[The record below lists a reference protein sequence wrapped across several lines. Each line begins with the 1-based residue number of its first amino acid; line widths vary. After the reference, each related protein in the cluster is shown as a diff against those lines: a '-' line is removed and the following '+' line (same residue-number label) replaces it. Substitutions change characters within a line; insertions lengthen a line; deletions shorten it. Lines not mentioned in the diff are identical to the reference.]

1 MRKLF
6 SALLLVFPA
15 LLTQGQALPVKPDNW
30 QTEFFS
36 SPATVLPILT
46 AAAIKHSAQIRAME
60 VEKSISEQD
69 IKLAKKA
76 ILASVAVAST
86 YAYGNLVGVGLAD
99 PSNPNQIR
107 TSSSSRYSTGVTLGL
122 PLERVVSRSN
132 LIKKQQLAYEHA
144 ELARQEQ
151 ENLMRQ
157 QIIQLYQNVLINKK
171 LLTLQQEAYV
181 TVQTNYRL
189 SEKQFRQGQLL
200 LPELTTVSSQL
211 TASAIAQE
219 TARNQYETAFMLL
232 EEVVG
237 AKISS
242 LITP

>member
-6 SALLLVFPA
+6 SVLLLILPTSLVYAQAPA
-15 LLTQGQALPVKPDNW
+15 SKADNW

-36 SPATVLPILT
+36 SPATVLPLLT
-46 AAAIKHSAQIRAME
+46 SAAIKHSAQIRAME

-99 PSNPNQIR
+99 PSNPNQIK

-122 PLERVVSRSN
+122 PIERLASRSN

-157 QIIQLYQNVLINKK
+157 QIIQLYQNVLMTKK

-181 TVQTNYRL
+181 TVQSSYRL
-189 SEKQFRQGQLL
+189 SEKQFRQGQLSL
-200 LPELTTVSSQL
+200 QELTTVNLPKKQRVINTKQPL
-211 TASAIAQE
+211 C
-219 TARNQYETAFMLL
+219 Y
-232 EEVVG
+232 
-237 AKISS
+237 
-242 LITP
+242 